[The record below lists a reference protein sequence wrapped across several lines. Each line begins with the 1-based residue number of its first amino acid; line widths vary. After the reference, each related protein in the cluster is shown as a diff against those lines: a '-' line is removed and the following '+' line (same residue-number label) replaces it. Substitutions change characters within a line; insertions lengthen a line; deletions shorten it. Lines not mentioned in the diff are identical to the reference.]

1 MTGHNQAIGKW
12 GEAKALF
19 HLEQNGYSILFK
31 NWKSMYGEMD
41 IICRKADTL
50 VFVEVKTRTG
60 TNFGWPEEAVTK
72 TKREHLVNTAMT
84 FFDEHPEFQSDT
96 WQIDVIAILIE
107 SQGREKFSI
116 KHYENAVT
124 GE

>member
-1 MTGHNQAIGKW
+1 
-12 GEAKALF
+12 
-19 HLEQNGYSILFK
+19 
-31 NWKSMYGEMD
+31 MYGEMD